1 MFGLNTLLSLFPF
14 DRNTIISTR
23 VHIHWNGDNFHQQ
36 PKSPA
41 DLVYGQSLTLPD
53 LIGPSDP
60 LDDTGLEAFA
70 RQLKQKMANVRTA
83 ESRPVHDRPEYVP
96 ADLLTCD
103 YVYLRY
109 NGVKTPL
116 QRPYTGPY
124 KVIRRS
130 RQTVVIETSNGPTS
144 VAIHRV
150 KPAYVD
156 EATMKVD
163 MPKRRGRPRKNP

>member
-1 MFGLNTLLSLFPF
+1 M
-14 DRNTIISTR
+14 
-23 VHIHWNGDNFHQQ
+23 
-36 PKSPA
+36 
-41 DLVYGQSLTLPD
+41 YGQSLTLPAD

-109 NGVKTPL
+109 DGVKMPL